1 MHIVIDIP
9 DNDYKSLVNPYQ
21 FNEHLCSR
29 LKEIVRQGTLLP
41 KGHGDLIDRGEL
53 KTHFIGT
60 EQGTDLEVYLEPT
73 IINAPPI
80 IKADKEDE

>member
-1 MHIVIDIP
+1 MEIVIKIDEKDYQSLKDGRIP
-9 DNDYKSLVNPYQ
+9 
-21 FNEHLCSR
+21 FNVLDV
-29 LKEIVRQGTLLP
+29 IMNGTILP

-73 IINAPPI
+73 IINAPTI
-80 IKADKEDE
+80 IEADAESEE